1 LQSEPHRRPEPIDDR
16 GPITSRKNQLP
27 IHQPAFKRQSKQP
40 HATQKLEF
48 VKSDN
53 KKYFKGVLK
62 YLKNFLMEISLS
74 KDIEP
79 LSEFRKSSA
88 AFMKRLRHD
97 KRPIIL
103 TQHGKSAAVLM
114 DVSEFERITENAK
127 LLDDLLKAKVQVE
140 HGKIKTMDEAQ
151 ERLDAYLTKWK

>member
-1 LQSEPHRRPEPIDDR
+1 
-16 GPITSRKNQLP
+16 
-27 IHQPAFKRQSKQP
+27 
-40 HATQKLEF
+40 
-48 VKSDN
+48 
-53 KKYFKGVLK
+53 
-62 YLKNFLMEISLS
+62 MEISLS